1 MNAKLKTLALLALT
15 LSMTTVA
22 FADRESAVPTDT
34 VLKLGMSIGSIST
47 AVDQGYRLIN
57 LEVTAV
63 NPLRFTA
70 SMVKNEDHYEKGWT
84 WLVDR
89 TLVQIKDH
97 AEKFNM
103 RPIDLERYVV
113 NGQTRYAAVFISNTG
128 EDSAQFNIIG
138 EYNYAGFTP
147 FVNDGNWRIT
157 DLEVRPYNGQ
167 NLYTAII
174 VRNTGANYK
183 PTQWFANR
191 TFAEMQSIVE
201 DSNMQL
207 IDLERQDNGNF
218 SGVLQANNAQWW
230 YQTNRTWSQVQFL
243 LDQNGARAIDI
254 ERRTVNGVPRY
265 DVVMINNSNEL
276 ETRVGDLLRNSS
288 DGTRGFYLRQINGPV
303 LGGLMENYTFYP
315 ASTIKILE
323 HLYWTDQI
331 DSGNAAFNTFIKIF
345 ANSVADTHAQNA
357 PFVNRFLQTTQQNM
371 MWNSSNSDTNALQDA
386 AGADN
391 GVTGRQNIR
400 NFKNNILGLNS
411 QLEINHKFGNGGP
424 ANNPANKG
432 ALVQFG
438 KLYEKATNNSVLSPA
453 GETYLRANMFN
464 QTQNQ
469 ALRNAIRN
477 VVTQEGTEAGLTQ
490 AERTQFFNQMRII
503 WKDGNWNGAQ
513 YVSCFGHIEIPRK
526 VRGGSVVFREYVF
539 GSFLDQTTN
548 VTPGF
553 SINVNVMPEIVR
565 DEIRKALETW

>member
-70 SMVKNEDHYEKGWT
+70 SMVKNEGHYEKGWT

-128 EDSAQFNIIG
+128 EDAAQFNIIG

-201 DSNMQL
+201 DSNLQL

-218 SGVLQANNAQWW
+218 SGVLQANDAQWW

-265 DVVMINNSNEL
+265 DIVMINNSNEL

-424 ANNPANKG
+424 ANNPANRG

-548 VTPGF
+548 VIPGF